1 MTALPSLRGLQAFE
15 AAARCGSFAAA
26 AEELSISAAAV
37 SQLIRTVEEQMG
49 RKLFLRVNRR
59 AVLTDAGREMLPRLT
74 TAFEEIGS
82 VSRELGGDALRPRLV
97 VSVPPSMAMG
107 WLSTRLARFVASHG
121 AVDIA
126 LRGEDDPVSFDHD
139 LIDIRLSYGRS
150 HYRDEVTE
158 EILRDAV
165 YPVCAPGIAHAIG
178 GLESA
183 GTLAGLP
190 LIHTDWGPT
199 GASFPSWRSWF
210 EAAGIVPGRG
220 GQRGLSANSSRA
232 ALDLAISG
240 LGVAL
245 AQGVFCAEAV
255 EDGRLVRPVG
265 RALELSQPYC
275 LTIPQRSTRREVVT
289 AFKTWLTEECLRSV
303 GSPSLQRSTPDH
315 RLSPG
320 TGAIPTG
327 RQR

>member
-1 MTALPSLRGLQAFE
+1 MVALPSLRGLQAFE

-37 SQLIRTVEEQMG
+37 SQLIRTIEDQTG
-49 RKLFLRVNRR
+49 RKLFHRANRR

-82 VSRELGGDALRPRLV
+82 VSRELGGAEFRSRLV

-107 WLSTRLARFVASHG
+107 WLSTRLKSFVASHG
-121 AVDIA
+121 AVDIS
-126 LRGEDDPVSFDHD
+126 LRGEDDPVSFDRD

-150 HYRDEVTE
+150 HYRDQTTE
-158 EILRDAV
+158 EIVSDAV
-165 YPVCAPGIAHAIG
+165 YPVCAPVMARGIG
-178 GLESA
+178 GLDGA
-183 GTLAGLP
+183 ALASLP

-199 GASFPSWRSWF
+199 GASFPSWHNWF
-210 EAAGIVPGRG
+210 ETAGIEPGRAS
-220 GQRGLSANSSRA
+220 QHGLSANSSRA

-255 EDGRLVRPVG
+255 EDGRLVRPVAQ
-265 RALELSQPYC
+265 ALALRQPYC
-275 LTIPQRSTRREVVT
+275 LSIPQRSLRRDVVA
-289 AFKTWLTEECLRSV
+289 AFRRWLIEECLRSV
-303 GSPSLQRSTPDH
+303 RSPVLIAPPSE
-315 RLSPG
+315 
-320 TGAIPTG
+320 G
-327 RQR
+327 R

>member
-1 MTALPSLRGLQAFE
+1 MVALPSLRGLQAFE

-26 AEELSISAAAV
+26 AEELSVSAAAV
-37 SQLIRTVEEQMG
+37 SQLIRTVEDQMG

-82 VSRELGGDALRPRLV
+82 VSRELGGAELRSRLV

-107 WLSTRLARFVASHG
+107 WLSTRLAKFVAGHG

-158 EILRDAV
+158 EIVRDAV
-165 YPVCAPGIAHAIG
+165 YPVCAPAVALEPGTAREIG
-178 GLESA
+178 GPETA

-210 EAAGIVPGRG
+210 EAAGMAPSRA

-245 AQGVFCAEAV
+245 AQGIYCAEAL
-255 EDGRLVRPVG
+255 EDGRLVRPVA
-265 RALELSQPYC
+265 RALVLSQTYC
-275 LTIPQRSTRREVVT
+275 LTIPQRSIRREVVA
-289 AFKTWLTEECLRSV
+289 AFRTWLTEECQQSV
-303 GSPSLQRSTPDH
+303 GSPTL
-315 RLSPG
+315 G
-320 TGAIPTG
+320 TKL
-327 RQR
+327 

>member
-1 MTALPSLRGLQAFE
+1 MVALPSLRGLQAFE

-26 AEELSISAAAV
+26 AEELSVSAAAV

-82 VSRELGGDALRPRLV
+82 VSRELGGAELRSRLV

-107 WLSTRLARFVASHG
+107 WLSTRLAKFVVGHG

-158 EILRDAV
+158 EIVRDAV
-165 YPVCAPGIAHAIG
+165 YPVCAPGIAREIG
-178 GLESA
+178 SSES
-183 GTLAGLP
+183 TLARLP

-199 GASFPSWRSWF
+199 GASFPSWRNWF
-210 EAAGIVPGRG
+210 GAAGMAPGQA

-240 LGVAL
+240 LGVTL
-245 AQGVFCAEAV
+245 AQGIYCAEAL
-255 EDGRLVRPVG
+255 EDGKLVRPVA
-265 RALELSQPYC
+265 RALELSQTYC
-275 LTIPQRSTRREVVT
+275 LTIPQRSIRREVVA
-289 AFKTWLTEECLRSV
+289 AFRTWLTDECQRSV
-303 GSPSLQRSTPDH
+303 GSPSL
-315 RLSPG
+315 
-320 TGAIPTG
+320 IP
-327 RQR
+327 R